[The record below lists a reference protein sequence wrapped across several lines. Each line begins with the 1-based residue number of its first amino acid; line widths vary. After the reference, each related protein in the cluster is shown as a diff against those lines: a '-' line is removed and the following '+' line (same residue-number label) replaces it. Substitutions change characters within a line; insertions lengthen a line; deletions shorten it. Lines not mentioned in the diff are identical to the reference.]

1 MSPTEHDLRA
11 ALRDGEGDGPDP
23 FVVAAAGRRAAAR
36 RRSQLVNTAAA
47 VVLIGGLGTAGTLL
61 LQNTGNDEQAGGA
74 NDFRAAAKAPNA
86 ADTQN
91 AAGGA
96 SGGGA
101 NLDSSSGAAGGARVI
116 PAGPA
121 PTASS
126 CPATAPAVPAPG
138 GAAST
143 GPLFRQAP
151 ADLVVCTYTLAVRTS
166 GPSQVILTGADARAV
181 LASLDA
187 ASTARPTG
195 MCPDYRLAGERTV
208 EIIGRSAAGTPVG
221 SLTTT
226 LDRPACATVVTN
238 GTVVRYG
245 WTPPAELLQKVGP
258 LSGRSHGP
266 VVQATSP
273 SR

>member
-23 FVVAAAGRRAAAR
+23 FVVTAAGRRAAAR

-61 LQNTGNDEQAGGA
+61 LPGSDNEHASGSK
-74 NDFRAAAKAPNA
+74 DFGAAAKAPNA
-86 ADTQN
+86 LHTQN

-101 NLDSSSGAAGGARVI
+101 NTDSSRGAAGGTPVVPPDVAA
-116 PAGPA
+116 PAN
-121 PTASS
+121 S
-126 CPATAPAVPAPG
+126 CPATAPAIPAPARG
-138 GAAST
+138 TGSS
-143 GPLFRQAP
+143 GPLFRQTP
-151 ADLVVCTYTLAVRTS
+151 AELVVCTYAGAPS
-166 GPSQVILTGADARAV
+166 SAGPAELVLTGADAGAV
-181 LASLDA
+181 LSSLDA
-187 ASTARPTG
+187 AAPEPPTG
-195 MCPDYRLAGERTV
+195 MCPHYRLAGERTV

-221 SLTTT
+221 SVIAT

-245 WTPPAELLQKVGP
+245 WAPPAQLLEKVGP
-258 LSGRSHGP
+258 IGGRSHGP
-266 VVQATSP
+266 VAQTTSP